1 MIRWGLT
8 TLLFLMM
15 ALFSGAEELPFIKA
29 RLIISPLFMTVG
41 DDITFTLEVECDPS
55 LKVDFTSALEE
66 LKKQTAFELKETGKI
81 KEKKKWKNKSI
92 SQSLIFKTWVD
103 GTQYIPKLT
112 FKYGKEKTDKE
123 LTIGSALVRFK
134 SLLNS
139 VENDIRD
146 ITSPIVIPAS
156 VRLRPWFIGFGI
168 VLILSLLIF
177 GIIKWVKRPKEEKI
191 KVLPP
196 WEEALTELQELSSLG
211 LLEKNQ
217 VKEYYVRLSDIFRH
231 YLEKQFHL
239 MAPERTTEEFI
250 KLMQQS
256 TVFTELHRTLIR
268 DFLAECDLVKFAKNE
283 PDLTKTDQGT
293 QMVKSFIE
301 ETKPREN
308 PEEEG
313 SKA

>member
-1 MIRWGLT
+1 MIRRGLTIFVFLLIGIISRAEEPLFKTRVILSPLTLTIGDKIHYTLEIECTPELQIDMKDWNSIFDAFEVLDYGMKNEEVKAGRKIFRQTAVLT
-8 TLLFLMM
+8 TL
-15 ALFSGAEELPFIKA
+15 KA
-29 RLIISPLFMTVG
+29 DSYQIRPL
-41 DDITFTLEVECDPS
+41 TL
-55 LKVDFTSALEE
+55 
-66 LKKQTAFELKETGKI
+66 
-81 KEKKKWKNKSI
+81 
-92 SQSLIFKTWVD
+92 
-103 GTQYIPKLT
+103 Y
-112 FKYGKEKTDKE
+112 YGKEKPENKFVTGAMPVKV
-123 LTIGSALVRFK
+123 LT
-134 SLLNS
+134 LLNS

-146 ITSPIVIPAS
+146 IASPIVIPAH
-156 VRLRPWFIGFGI
+156 VRLRPWFIGFGS

-177 GIIKWVKRPKEEKI
+177 VIIKWIKRPREEKI
-191 KVLPP
+191 AVLPP

-217 VKEYYVRLSDIFRH
+217 IKEYYVRLSDIFRH

-256 TVFTELHRTLIR
+256 TVFTELHRTMIR
-268 DFLAECDLVKFAKNE
+268 DFLAECDLVKFAKIE

-308 PEEEG
+308 PQEEG
-313 SKA
+313 GKA